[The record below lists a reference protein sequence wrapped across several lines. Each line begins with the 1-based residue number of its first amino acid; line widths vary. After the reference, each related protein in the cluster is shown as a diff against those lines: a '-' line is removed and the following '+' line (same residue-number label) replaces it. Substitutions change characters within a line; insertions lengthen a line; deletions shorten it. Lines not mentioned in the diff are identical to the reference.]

1 MNQFQVGDACLVTHD
16 VLIDGKTA
24 FFKGNYISIA
34 SITPDPDEPGEY
46 RYGVH
51 SDLLGEDVHLQESD
65 MAKRG
70 DSNWQE
76 EEKKRQIAQ
85 SSDSLEGTDLQETP
99 RRVSMFASLHRILFV
114 GGFACLVTGIILTI
128 ELDESGQSLASG
140 LIGLA
145 ILVAIADVFVWNAY
159 RKELAKSDTG
169 PIRARRRIGKYGVIV
184 VILGLVVT
192 VAVSSVVIIWSRD
205 KNNKRNAYISKAK
218 DLAEKRTGLI
228 DEENSNAIA
237 FGEEF
242 KKIAAYTDLT
252 LMRTS
257 YSELADKYV
266 PIFQGYYDQLK
277 SIEDEFASMKPP
289 SQFRKFHDLFLKSCD
304 SFSNACS
311 SSVDSFRLLKNI
323 DESTGSQMASISA
336 AIDRYSNEGEDLT
349 NKAEQAWPE

>member
-1 MNQFQVGDACLVTHD
+1 MNQFQVGDACLITHD

-24 FFKGNYISIA
+24 FFKGNYISVE
-34 SITPDPDEPGEY
+34 SVVPDPDKPAGY

-51 SDLLGEDVHLQESD
+51 SDLLGEDVCLSD
-65 MAKRG
+65 IDVARRG
-70 DSNWQE
+70 DSDLRKEGNKPTVTPGVSDNQTE
-76 EEKKRQIAQ
+76 HKPSSKRI
-85 SSDSLEGTDLQETP
+85 
-99 RRVSMFASLHRILFV
+99 SMLSSLHRILFV
-114 GGFACLVTGIILTI
+114 GGLACLITGIVLTI
-128 ELDESGQSLASG
+128 ILDESGQSLANG
-140 LIGLA
+140 LIGFA
-145 ILVAIADVFVWNAY
+145 IIVAIADVFAWNAN
-159 RKELAKSDTG
+159 RKEVAKSETEAVKG
-169 PIRARRRIGKYGVIV
+169 KREIGKYGVIL

-192 VAVSSVVIIWSRD
+192 VAASSVVIIWSRD
-205 KNNKRNAYISKAK
+205 KNNQGNAYISNAK
-218 DLAEKRTGLI
+218 DLVEKRTGLI

-242 KKIAAYTDLT
+242 KNIAAYTDLT

-257 YSELADKYV
+257 YSELADKYIS
-266 PIFQGYYDQLK
+266 IFQGYSDQLK
-277 SIEDEFASMKPP
+277 SIKDEFALMEPP

-349 NKAEQAWPE
+349 NKAQQAWPE